1 MRNTSRM
8 SAMALAASTLI
19 VSGCGVTGKWEST
32 QLSPEIARDE
42 YRLVEPWLAPG
53 HEFTRAHITIRHD
66 GSYDADVHYGDIVRT
81 STGKWE
87 EEDGTLTFVDDQGC
101 SATYKR
107 ELSGDHK
114 KLTLIRPIK
123 GTDVKLTLAR
133 AGS

>member
-1 MRNTSRM
+1 MNRANSV
-8 SAMALAASTLI
+8 STAGI
-19 VSGCGVTGKWEST
+19 VSAILIAGGCGVTGQWEST

-42 YRLVEPWLAPG
+42 YRLVDPWMAPG
-53 HEFTRAHITIRHD
+53 HEFTRAQITIRDD
-66 GSYDADVHYGDIVRT
+66 GSYDADIYYGDIVHT

-87 EEDGTLTFVDDQGC
+87 EEDGTLTFVDDQGR